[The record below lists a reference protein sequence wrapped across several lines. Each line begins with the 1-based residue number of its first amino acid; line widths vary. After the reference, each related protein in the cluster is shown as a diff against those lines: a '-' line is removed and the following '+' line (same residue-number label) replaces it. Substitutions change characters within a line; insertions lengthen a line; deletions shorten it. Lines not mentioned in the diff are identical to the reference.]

1 MELIA
6 RSRTALAGAAVTA
19 VAAAAILAPAALAA
33 GAGKKKLTAV
43 AGVATFTTT
52 YEATKDGGRLA
63 WKLDAP
69 KLGAKAKVSVKLIVP
84 YNGKPLAL
92 TLCTAC
98 RSTEV
103 GQAVVATDL
112 AKQIA
117 AGKATVEIQA
127 AKGKKLTAPL
137 K

>member
-1 MELIA
+1 MELTG
-6 RSRTALAGAAVTA
+6 RSSRALAGACAVAVAATA
-19 VAAAAILAPAALAA
+19 VAAPAALAA
-33 GAGKKKLTAV
+33 GAGKKKLTAT

-69 KLGAKAKVSVKLIVP
+69 KLGAKAKVAVKLIVP
-84 YNGKPLAL
+84 YKGKPLAL

-112 AKQIA
+112 AKDIA

-127 AKGKKLTAPL
+127 GTAKKLTAPL
-137 K
+137 R